1 MEESI
6 LKVSLGERSY
16 DIRVGSNNLIEV
28 VDFLRERDYSKKG
41 IVTNETIQR
50 IYKDTIERLSREIDG
65 EVFIIPDGEEYKN
78 LLWFYHLH
86 GMLLK
91 KRFDRSSVLIALG
104 GGVIGDITGFVA
116 STYMRGI
123 DYIQVPTT
131 LLAQVDSSV
140 GGKTGINHPLGKN
153 MIGTFYQPVSVVID
167 VDMLRT
173 LPEREFRAGMAEV
186 IKYGVIWSRDLFMYL
201 REYHGGIK
209 RLSPENLI
217 HIITESVK
225 IKAEV
230 VSRDERES
238 GLRAILNYGH
248 TVGHSIETL
257 TDYRTYLHG
266 EAVAMGMYAEAR
278 ISEIAIGTDPGVS
291 SAIKELIALYGLPS
305 EIPSR
310 FSPED
315 ILKNMELDKK
325 AKGGR
330 LKMVL
335 PLETGRVVIR
345 TVERD
350 DVIRGI
356 ESAKI

>member
-6 LKVSLGERSY
+6 LKASLDERSY
-16 DIRVGSNNLIEV
+16 DIMVGSNNLIRV
-28 VDFLRERDYSKKG
+28 VDFLRERNYSKKG
-41 IVTNETIQR
+41 IVTNETIYR
-50 IYKDTIERLSREIDG
+50 IYKDTIEKLSREIDG

-78 LLWFYHLH
+78 ILWFYYLH

-91 KRFDRSSVLIALG
+91 KRFDRSSLLIAFG

-153 MIGTFYQPVSVVID
+153 MIGTFYQPVIVVID
-167 VDMLRT
+167 VDMLKT

-186 IKYGVIWSRDLFMYL
+186 IKYGVIWSKDLFMYL
-201 REYHGGIK
+201 REYHEDIK
-209 RLSPENLI
+209 KLSAKHLI
-217 HIITESVK
+217 HIIRESLK

-230 VSRDERES
+230 VSKDEKES

-278 ISEIAIGTDPGVS
+278 ISEIVMGIEPEVATAV
-291 SAIKELIALYGLPS
+291 KELITLYDLPS

-310 FSPED
+310 FNPED
-315 ILKNMELDKK
+315 ILRTMELDKK
-325 AKGGR
+325 ARGGK
-330 LKMVL
+330 LKMAL
-335 PLETGRVVIR
+335 PLETGRVVIK
-345 TVERD
+345 TVERN

-356 ESAKI
+356 ESAKR